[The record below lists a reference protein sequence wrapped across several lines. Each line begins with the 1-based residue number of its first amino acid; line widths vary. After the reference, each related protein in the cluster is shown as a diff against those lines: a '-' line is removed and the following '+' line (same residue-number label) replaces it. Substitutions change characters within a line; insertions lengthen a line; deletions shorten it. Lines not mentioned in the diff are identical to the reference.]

1 MRSAAAS
8 PAAARALLP
17 ASPIPDEVQA
27 PGVPLGSLG
36 RAGLTLDPGSEQ
48 DLDSFDLRGA
58 QGAGV
63 LRINAAPPFPQGT
76 PGKWKRTLLPA
87 PPSPLAAQSWEGPPW
102 PRGGGASPSRQPWG
116 ALVTPAAPE
125 PLWGG
130 GLPSQ
135 RDPQPPGGYP
145 WVLLGAPPWPEGRG

>member
-58 QGAGV
+58 QGGPACYG
-63 LRINAAPPFPQGT
+63 LMLPPRF
-76 PGKWKRTLLPA
+76 
-87 PPSPLAAQSWEGPPW
+87 
-102 PRGGGASPSRQPWG
+102 PRGAPGSGSGPSCPR
-116 ALVTPAAPE
+116 
-125 PLWGG
+125 PLC
-130 GLPSQ
+130 L
-135 RDPQPPGGYP
+135 
-145 WVLLGAPPWPEGRG
+145 